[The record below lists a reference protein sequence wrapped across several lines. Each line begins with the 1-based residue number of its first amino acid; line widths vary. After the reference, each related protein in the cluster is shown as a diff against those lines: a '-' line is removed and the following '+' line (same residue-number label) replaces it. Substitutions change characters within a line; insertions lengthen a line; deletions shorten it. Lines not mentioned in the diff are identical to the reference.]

1 MLPTLRWNQ
10 KRSLVKNGNLWHI
23 LRGLLDYFSSL
34 FPADLLVFLLVVIKF
49 RDWLLLCTPHLKFVC
64 WKKIPLLLSSL
75 KADASEKLR
84 QSGLSHN
91 HPHPVLLT
99 TVRDCPL
106 VPPPPPVQIPRWKL
120 IRQKKKKQPVE
131 PALTPPEPP
140 KDPQFLEVV
149 SPFLNHKVSP
159 IPVNRAK
166 YVGIRFV
173 LFSSLC
179 TF

>member
-1 MLPTLRWNQ
+1 MKSSRFPVTRTLKGNEKQFELAWNSSYGGKFQ
-10 KRSLVKNGNLWHI
+10 WNFFQGKGNLVRVSGEFEWFEFE
-23 LRGLLDYFSSL
+23 LWRLYCN
-34 FPADLLVFLLVVIKF
+34 
-49 RDWLLLCTPHLKFVC
+49 LCCVPRLQV
-64 WKKIPLLLSSL
+64 
-75 KADASEKLR
+75 DASEKLR
-84 QSGLSHN
+84 QSGLSHT
-91 HPHPVLLT
+91 HPHPVMLT

-159 IPVNRAK
+159 IPVSRARC
-166 YVGIRFV
+166 VWPV
-173 LFSSLC
+173 
-179 TF
+179 